1 MTKLIKKWILRNW
14 IGKLAALVLAIAIW
28 YLIRQ
33 NLDDDR
39 NDNPFPNAPKATPV
53 EEG

>member
-1 MTKLIKKWILRNW
+1 MAKTLSLI
-14 IGKLAALVLAIAIW
+14 LAIAIW

-53 EEG
+53 QEG